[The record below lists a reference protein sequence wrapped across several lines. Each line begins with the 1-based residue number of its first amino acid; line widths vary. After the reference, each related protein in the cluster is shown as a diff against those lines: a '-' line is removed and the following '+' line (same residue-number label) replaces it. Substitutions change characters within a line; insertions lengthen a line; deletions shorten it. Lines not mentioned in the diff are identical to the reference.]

1 MRFMLLV
8 GVVFW
13 STMAFVSIRKTF
25 ENGGN
30 AVTEKLQSIHESHP
44 GSLLMIGAVGLL
56 LGTILEVVEIVR
68 IGQMAGT
75 IGGFA
80 SLGFVSALLGA
91 SCLSAH
97 VSLR

>member
-8 GVVFW
+8 GVAFW
-13 STMAFVSIRKTF
+13 STIAFVGIRKTF

-30 AVTEKLQSIHESHP
+30 AVTEKLRSIHDTQP
-44 GSLLMIGAVGLL
+44 GSLMLVGAVGLL
-56 LGTILEVVEIVR
+56 LGATLEVVEIVR

-80 SLGFVSALLGA
+80 SLGFLSAVLGA

-97 VSLR
+97 VSLS